1 MPYTQTIMKNYPF
14 TAIFRQDEM
23 KEALI
28 LNLINPKLGG
38 VLIRGQK
45 GTAKSTA
52 VRALADIEENIRV
65 GKKGATKEE
74 IIEAAKKAKIHD
86 FIISLPKGY
95 ATDIE
100 ENGSL
105 LSGGQR
111 QRISIAR
118 AFLKDAP
125 ILILDEMTSNVDPIN
140 ESLIQDAIRYD
151 ELQGESNSIINVSDL

>member
-1 MPYTQTIMKNYPF
+1 MKNYPF

-65 GKKGATKEE
+65 GKKEQR
-74 IIEAAKKAKIHD
+74 KKK
-86 FIISLPKGY
+86 SSKLQK
-95 ATDIE
+95 
-100 ENGSL
+100 
-105 LSGGQR
+105 R
-111 QRISIAR
+111 QRFTILLLACRKAMQRILEKTAVSYPAD
-118 AFLKDAP
+118 KDSEFP
-125 ILILDEMTSNVDPIN
+125 SRGLF
-140 ESLIQDAIRYD
+140 
-151 ELQGESNSIINVSDL
+151 